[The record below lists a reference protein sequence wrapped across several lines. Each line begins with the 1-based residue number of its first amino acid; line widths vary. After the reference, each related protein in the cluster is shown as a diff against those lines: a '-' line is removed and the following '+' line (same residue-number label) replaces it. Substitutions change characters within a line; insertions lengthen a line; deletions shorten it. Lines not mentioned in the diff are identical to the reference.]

1 MQQQL
6 DTTNNPQQKQELQ
19 KQHNN
24 LLPLNDKYEEQ
35 QSLLQS
41 EIHHQYTSLRNL
53 QQQQAVQQPGSQ
65 QQSNSKISNDNDTSI
80 LSNDVQMKIDVSNPS
95 KIVLGNDSGAMQLG
109 AANIGQQPGAH
120 ATASANGTSILEA
133 GASLTQ
139 AMPINQNNFS
149 VSNVQMTPQSIAQR
163 CLPLVKKL
171 INHEN
176 GWVFK
181 EAVDPI
187 ELGIPDY
194 FEIIEQPMDL

>member
-19 KQHNN
+19 KQHNI
-24 LLPLNDKYEEQ
+24 LLQLNNKYEEQ

-53 QQQQAVQQPGSQ
+53 QQQALQQPGSQ
-65 QQSNSKISNDNDTSI
+65 QDETNT
-80 LSNDVQMKIDVSNPS
+80 NPS
-95 KIVLGNDSGAMQLG
+95 KIVQGNVSGAMQLG
-109 AANIGQQPGAH
+109 AANIGQQQSAH
-120 ATASANGTSILEA
+120 ATTSANGASILEA
-133 GASLTQ
+133 GTSLTQ
-139 AMPINQNNFS
+139 VMPTNQNINFS
-149 VSNVQMTPQSIAQR
+149 ISNVPVTPQSIDQK
-163 CLPLVKKL
+163 CLPLVKML
-171 INHEN
+171 MNHEN
-176 GWVFK
+176 GWVFR